1 MKFKGEIFMLLAAI
15 ILFAA
20 SAIFYSATAASSQ
33 GLTVAST
40 PEFPYQGYAFSL
52 VGLGTL
58 LMVTASLSF
67 LKRSRPTVMH
77 VPKQISAKNC
87 AD

>member
-1 MKFKGEIFMLLAAI
+1 MKFKSEIFMLLTAI
-15 ILFAA
+15 VLFAA
-20 SAIFYSATAASSQ
+20 SAIFYSTTTSAQA
-33 GLTVAST
+33 LTVAST

-77 VPKQISAKNC
+77 VAKQISAKNC
-87 AD
+87 TD

>member
-15 ILFAA
+15 VLFAA
-20 SAIFYSATAASSQ
+20 SAIFYSSTTSAEGQ
-33 GLTVAST
+33 LTVAST
-40 PEFPYQGYAFSL
+40 PEFSYQGYAFSL

-77 VPKQISAKNC
+77 VAKQISAKNC

>member
-1 MKFKGEIFMLLAAI
+1 MKFKSEIFMLFAAI
-15 ILFAA
+15 VLFAA
-20 SAIFYSATAASSQ
+20 SAIFYSTTTSAQ
-33 GLTVAST
+33 GLTVSST

-77 VPKQISAKNC
+77 VSKQISAKNC